1 MRKILYIITV
11 SFIISCGN
19 ISEKSNRSIKTND
32 TVIRQTQRVTLL
44 KSSKKV
50 PIDTV
55 INYSIEGLSSEGSEA
70 IVHYMKGVIT
80 EANIDIYGETEK
92 YEINYHFMD
101 DSINV
106 IQKRYKY
113 NKEIENVNSKKDFSL
128 VKKLSYSLNLNGEFK
143 TKTNVGKI
151 DIFKEFKK
159 VVPFSLK

>member
-1 MRKILYIITV
+1 
-11 SFIISCGN
+11 
-19 ISEKSNRSIKTND
+19 
-32 TVIRQTQRVTLL
+32 
-44 KSSKKV
+44 
-50 PIDTV
+50 
-55 INYSIEGLSSEGSEA
+55 
-70 IVHYMKGVIT
+70 MKGVIT